1 MNNSGDALAALR
13 RRPAAQYMDVDG
25 ADQVAANLLRPY
37 VSRMRRRDLDQLEE
51 ALGSAAKQDALRA
64 LLARRR
70 AEHTKHRRDVLS
82 VLASAVAIAVFLSL
96 RVGQISRRTELRQEV
111 QQSMEQMRQE
121 VLERQD
127 LLDSQDVS
135 LSVPTATQEEK
146 QALQAVAQANRTAIL
161 DYLRQAF
168 GAEFTLEEDPSFVPG
183 HTDTVMAIATDPAGA
198 RYAVMADVDEECRI
212 IAIRSAVEVDEKE
225 NKVEIDDEQ
234 AS

>member
-1 MNNSGDALAALR
+1 
-13 RRPAAQYMDVDG
+13 
-25 ADQVAANLLRPY
+25 
-37 VSRMRRRDLDQLEE
+37 
-51 ALGSAAKQDALRA
+51 
-64 LLARRR
+64 
-70 AEHTKHRRDVLS
+70 
-82 VLASAVAIAVFLSL
+82 
-96 RVGQISRRTELRQEV
+96 
-111 QQSMEQMRQE
+111 MEQMGQA
-121 VLERQD
+121 VLEHQD

-135 LSVPTATQEEK
+135 LSVPAATQEEK
-146 QALQAVAQANRTAIL
+146 QALHAVAQANRTAIL

-212 IAIRSAVEVDEKE
+212 TEIRSAVEVDEKE